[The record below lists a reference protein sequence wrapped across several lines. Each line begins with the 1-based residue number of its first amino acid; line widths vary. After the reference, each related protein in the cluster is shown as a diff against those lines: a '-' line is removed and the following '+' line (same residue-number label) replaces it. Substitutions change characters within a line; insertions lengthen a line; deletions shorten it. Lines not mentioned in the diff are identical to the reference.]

1 MRKLAQTVGW
11 PLFALASAFALW
23 VTFVASP
30 ELVTSISVPVQYEN
44 LPTGLEIASALPER
58 VHLEIRGPSAG
69 IRRVDPSSAAVVVN
83 LGAVHQPGERTF
95 TLERHD
101 VDLPPGVHVVRAIPG
116 QLRLSFERR
125 IEAQVPIRVRF
136 AQPPPEGYRIAA
148 EHVRPGVLKI
158 AGPESRVRLVQS
170 VETDPIDLSHVIG
183 KAHFQVHTFLGDPQ
197 VRFVSPPVV
206 EVSVTLEKTVQGGSA
221 SDGQATVRN

>member
-11 PLFALASAFALW
+11 PLFALAAAFALW
-23 VTFVASP
+23 ITFVASP
-30 ELVTSISVPVQYEN
+30 ELVTSISVPVQYEH

-58 VHLEIRGPSAG
+58 VHLEIRGPLAG

-83 LGAVHQPGERTF
+83 LGAVHQPGERTL
-95 TLERHD
+95 TLGWQN
-101 VDLPPGVHVVRAIPG
+101 VDLPPGVRVIRATPA
-116 QLRLSFERR
+116 QLRLSFERHL
-125 IEAQVPIRVRF
+125 EAQVPIRVRV

-148 EHVRPGVLKI
+148 EHVRPGVLNI

-170 VETDPIDLSHVIG
+170 VETDPIDLSHTIG
-183 KAHFQVHTFLGDPQ
+183 KAHFQVHIFLGDPQ

-206 EVSVTLEKTVQGGSA
+206 EVSVTLEKIVEGGTA
-221 SDGQATVRN
+221 SGGQATVRN